1 MFWCLDC
8 IDYFCGECFDFYFF
22 LLVLDKYNI
31 CSFVEVKKDFG
42 FVMKVRKFVLN
53 IVCGLLNFVLN
64 KNVFVVIFVCF

>member
-42 FVMKVRKFVLN
+42 FVMKVREICV
-53 IVCGLLNFVLN
+53 
-64 KNVFVVIFVCF
+64 

>member
-42 FVMKVRKFVLN
+42 FVMKVREICVKYSLRFIKFC
-53 IVCGLLNFVLN
+53 IE
-64 KNVFVVIFVCF
+64 